1 MIQKKKYMTR
11 EEFIRI
17 LRRQK
22 ASNLS
27 ITDFCHNE
35 GFHRS
40 KFYEWKLRFKITDE
54 ELACSPMEDMVGVS
68 PIIIEDRQA
77 LPASHSAPMSPPATE
92 PYRPMRQPCKVVDN
106 SEISLELP
114 NGMKLKFK
122 GQSGCKAALSF
133 ISKIYN
139 ANVLPK

>member
-11 EEFIRI
+11 DEFTKI
-17 LRRQK
+17 LRRQQE
-22 ASNLS
+22 SNLS
-27 ITDFCHNE
+27 ISDFCHNE

-40 KFYEWKLRFKITDE
+40 KFYEWKHRFNITDE
-54 ELACSPMEDMVGVS
+54 ELARSPSEDRTGFN
-68 PIIIEDRQA
+68 PIILEDRQVLSSSHTA
-77 LPASHSAPMSPPATE
+77 PTLPSATE
-92 PYRPMRQPCKVVDN
+92 AYNPVKQACKVVDN
-106 SEISLELP
+106 PEISLELP
-114 NGMKLKFK
+114 NGMKMKFK